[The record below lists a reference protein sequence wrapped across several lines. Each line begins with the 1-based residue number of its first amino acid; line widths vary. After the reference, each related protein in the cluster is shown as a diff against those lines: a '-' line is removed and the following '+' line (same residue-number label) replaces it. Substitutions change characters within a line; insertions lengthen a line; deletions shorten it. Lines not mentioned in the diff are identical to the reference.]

1 MHARFECK
9 PKTGIERPSRHT
21 HADAI
26 SDALRTRLHFR
37 TQRVNKAPCG
47 DPDHTAALHSIAI
60 NESGATMYIGI
71 LVLPRHRAS
80 DLVAAMDTLS
90 LLDEGSVNG
99 SGDHYRFQLI
109 GLDFLHVTGKGGLAV
124 MADSTIATTAPNFD
138 TLLIAGR
145 ELDRS
150 PSAAAL
156 VEWIAAAGQKARRI
170 GAVGEAVPL
179 LASAGLLDGCTV
191 ALHPAALRRFSQRWP
206 TVIARSDQ
214 SFIRD
219 GKVLTAF
226 GPGSSVELALELV
239 RDDFGQFA
247 ASQLAQRLDTR
258 CRTSMKRAAQPCLR
272 MGKRA
277 CIRELQ
283 HYILSHLSADLCVSR
298 LAARA
303 GMSERHFARVFVR
316 ETGTTPLQFVRTQ
329 RVTRAMRLLVQST
342 HSIAQI
348 AQLCGFSGTQTLRRN
363 LAAVLGTTPLER

>member
-1 MHARFECK
+1 MGARFELK
-9 PKTGIERPSRHT
+9 PKKGIERPSPHT
-21 HADAI
+21 HADAV

-37 TQRVNKAPCG
+37 TQHVNKAPCR
-47 DPDHTAALHSIAI
+47 DPDQTAAIHSIAF
-60 NESGATMYIGI
+60 NESGATMHIGI

-90 LLDEGSVNG
+90 LLDEGSNNG
-99 SGDHYRFQLI
+99 EHYRFQLI
-109 GLDFLHVTGKGGLAV
+109 GLDFMYVTGKGGLAV
-124 MADSTIATTAPNFD
+124 MADSTIATTAPDFD
-138 TLLIAGR
+138 TLLIAGG
-145 ELDRS
+145 ESDRS
-150 PSAAAL
+150 PTAAAL

-226 GPGSSVELALELV
+226 GLESSVDLALELV

-247 ASQLAQRLDTR
+247 ASQLAQRLDTC
-258 CRTSMKRAAQPCLR
+258 CRTSMKRAARPCLR

-303 GMSERHFARVFVR
+303 GMSERHFARVFVH
-316 ETGTTPLQFVRTQ
+316 ETGTTPLEFVRTQ

-348 AQLCGFSGTQTLRRN
+348 AQLCGFSGAQTLRRN
-363 LAAVLGTTPLER
+363 VTAVLGTTPLER